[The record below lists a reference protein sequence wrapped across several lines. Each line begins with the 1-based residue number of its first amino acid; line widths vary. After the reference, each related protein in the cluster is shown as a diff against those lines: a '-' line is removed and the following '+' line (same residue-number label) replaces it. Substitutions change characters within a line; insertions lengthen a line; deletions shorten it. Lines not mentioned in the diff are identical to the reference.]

1 MLTSGMVPGLYE
13 ESEKDGIVGN
23 IRDEAV
29 KRGTTDSKDSL
40 WNYFVGKCRDN
51 LHVVLAM
58 SPVGETLRVRCR
70 SFPGM
75 VNNSVIDWFVPWPEQ
90 ALLSVAGV
98 FLAEEDLPDTMRESI
113 VKNMVMVHTD
123 SMKRSEAFEQ
133 QLKRYNYVTP
143 KNYLDFI
150 SNYRSVLKD
159 ERRKIDQLIVRLDGG
174 LSKLVQA
181 ATEVDAMSIKLQAAQ
196 IEVDKKSEEV
206 RVMLEE
212 IAEST
217 EKAEK
222 RQVEA
227 TEKEA

>member
-1 MLTSGMVPGLYE
+1 MVPGLYE

-98 FLAEEDLPDTMRESI
+98 FLAEEDLPDTMRQPI
-113 VKNMVMVHTD
+113 VNHMVMVHTD
-123 SMKRSEAFEQ
+123 SMARSEAFEQ

-143 KNYLDFI
+143 KNYLDLI
-150 SNYRSVLKD
+150 STYRSVLKE
-159 ERRKIDQLIVRLDGG
+159 ERRKIDSLIGRLDGG
-174 LSKLVQA
+174 LSK
-181 ATEVDAMSIKLQAAQ
+181 
-196 IEVDKKSEEV
+196 V
-206 RVMLEE
+206 RDRPCTTLAGTQRHLRPPLRGGGPSSLPPTCYLYLPLWVSHCDCFPNPCPGGCL
-212 IAEST
+212 
-217 EKAEK
+217 
-222 RQVEA
+222 
-227 TEKEA
+227 

>member
-29 KRGTTDSKDSL
+29 KRGITDSKESL
-40 WNYFVGKCRDN
+40 WNYYVGKVRDN

-98 FLAEEDLPDTMRESI
+98 FLAEEDLPNEMRQPI
-113 VKNMVMVHTD
+113 VNHMVMVHTD
-123 SMKRSEAFEQ
+123 AMLRSEAFEQ
-133 QLKRYNYVTP
+133 QLKRYNYVTVSALGVDSSLLP
-143 KNYLDFI
+143 VGFPPNLP
-150 SNYRSVLKD
+150 S
-159 ERRKIDQLIVRLDGG
+159 Q
-174 LSKLVQA
+174 VQ
-181 ATEVDAMSIKLQAAQ
+181 
-196 IEVDKKSEEV
+196 
-206 RVMLEE
+206 
-212 IAEST
+212 
-217 EKAEK
+217 
-222 RQVEA
+222 
-227 TEKEA
+227 